1 MKDSMKIL
9 GEIIPR
15 KSDYIDIHE
24 LEFLADNPRV
34 YACTHGEVNFDKKTP
49 GEQQQIIYEKLL
61 NESSVK
67 NLLPEIK
74 RHGGLMEYI
83 LVRLDTMQVI
93 EGNSRLAVYRKLH
106 ESDDAGDWEFI
117 PCETVN
123 TLTDEQQVAF
133 LNQVHVKG
141 KTQWSAYEKANFAY
155 VRRQS
160 GWSVEKI
167 AEVFGESKPTIYTRI
182 SVIEMMKKNRD
193 TERSHFSFYDVL
205 ARTTEAKER
214 IEKGELKRLLSDIK
228 HLGDDQDEDNQN
240 ENDFTA
246 LDMRKMLPVVL
257 NKPRVLRKYKSGEIH
272 LDEAYQRAKTS
283 RAEDKVKQA
292 TALLSEVEGSDIEKL
307 TQNERNALK
316 QAVKR
321 HQREVTRMSKII
333 GS

>member
-1 MKDSMKIL
+1 MNDSMKIL
-9 GEIIPR
+9 GESILR
-15 KSDYIDIHE
+15 ESDYIDIYD

-49 GEQQQIIYEKLL
+49 EEQQQIIYEKLL

-160 GWSVEKI
+160 GWRVEKI

-214 IEKGELKRLLSDIK
+214 IEKGGLKRLLSDIK
-228 HLGDDQDEDNQN
+228 HLGDDQDE
-240 ENDFTA
+240 NDFTA
-246 LDMRKMLPVVL
+246 LEMRKMLPVVL
-257 NKPRVLRKYKSGEIH
+257 KKLRVLKKYESGSVS
-272 LDEAYQRAKTS
+272 LYEAYQRAKTS
-283 RAEDKVKQA
+283 RAADRIKQA
-292 TALLSEVEGSDIEKL
+292 TALLDEVQRSDIQTL
-307 TQNERNALK
+307 TQNDLNALK
-316 QAVKR
+316 QAFRKHR
-321 HQREVTRMSKII
+321 REVNRIDSII
-333 GS
+333 GG